1 MSRTVSLVL
10 GSGGARG
17 LAHIGVIRE
26 LEARDFEIRSVV
38 GCSMGAVVGGC
49 YAAGK
54 LDDYESWV
62 SELTDWDVVRL
73 LDVSLIPEEGMMKG
87 DHLIEALRELVG
99 DHDIEDL
106 PIPFTAVATDVIEHR
121 EIWLRQGNLFDA
133 IRASIAIP
141 GLFVPHQVGDR
152 KLVDGGLLNPVPVAA
167 ATRDATDLTIAVSL
181 LGAEVDEPYGPDAA
195 DAPEEPENPVERYRR
210 SIDGFIDDLQERL
223 GWEADEK
230 REKTQQLG
238 VTEILLEALDAMQA
252 AIVRF
257 HLAAYP
263 ADILIEVPKNA
274 CRVHEFDKAK
284 PLIAAGR
291 YWAKRALE
299 ERSVDG
305 RSARQGSG
313 EQDEGSE
320 SSE

>member
-1 MSRTVSLVL
+1 MSRTISLVL

-26 LEARDFEIRSVV
+26 LEERDFEIRSVV
-38 GCSMGAVVGGC
+38 GCSMGAVIGGC

-87 DHLIEALRELVG
+87 DHVIEALRELVG

-121 EIWLRQGNLFDA
+121 EIWLRQGSLFDA

-167 ATRDATDLTIAVSL
+167 ATRDPTDVTIAVSL
-181 LGAEVDEPYGPDAA
+181 LGPDVDEPYGPDA
-195 DAPEEPENPVERYRR
+195 DRSEAPETTVDRYRR
-210 SIDGFIDDLQERL
+210 SIDRFIDDLQEKL
-223 GWEADEK
+223 GWESDEK
-230 REKTQQLG
+230 REKQQQLG
-238 VTEILLEALDAMQA
+238 VTEVLLEALDAMQA

-263 ADILIEVPKNA
+263 ADILIEIPKNA
-274 CRVHEFDKAK
+274 GRMHEFDRAK

-299 ERSVDG
+299 ERSDGDG
-305 RSARQGSG
+305 RSARPGKG
-313 EQDEGSE
+313 EHDGGGE
-320 SSE
+320 SSR